1 MIYVQNVP
9 FIVSLS
15 TTAVLGFPDGCQLAV
30 LGSATIAGTGTAT
43 L

>member
-1 MIYVQNVP
+1 MIYLQNVP

-15 TTAVLGFPDGCQLAV
+15 TAAVPGVPDGSKLAV
-30 LGSATIAGTGTAT
+30 LGSAIEGTGAAI